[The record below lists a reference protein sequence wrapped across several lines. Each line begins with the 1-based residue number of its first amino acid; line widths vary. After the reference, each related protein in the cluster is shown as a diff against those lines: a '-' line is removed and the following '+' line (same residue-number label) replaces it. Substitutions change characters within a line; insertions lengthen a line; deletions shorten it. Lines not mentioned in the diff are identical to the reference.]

1 MIDDLKFVQG
11 AVAKKDLAPELTHFQ
26 IKDGRITGYNGHIA
40 LSSPINLKLDVVPRA
55 VPLIKAIQSCK
66 ETVQINLTPKGR
78 LSIKSGPFKAFVECL
93 EEKEFPDLTPK
104 GETIELDGKLIEHFK
119 LLEPF
124 IAEDA
129 SRKWARGILL
139 NGYSAF
145 ATNNIVLIEVWLGY
159 HFPFAVNIPHS
170 AIKELIRI
178 KQEPTSIQLDE
189 SIITFHFSE
198 GRWLKTQVYTTEWPD
213 LTKILDN
220 PAQPVPCGT
229 DFYDNCEQLIPFTD
243 EHDAVYFNGEELS
256 TSKHDEQGARFATE
270 NIPTEGAF
278 NLTQLLKLKGVA
290 KTIDFSLYPAP
301 VLFFGDNIR
310 GAIIGQ
316 RI

>member
-1 MIDDLKFVQG
+1 MKLVKIPFSGGGLGHGNG
-11 AVAKKDLAPELTHFQ
+11 ANLAPDKIVEKL
-26 IKDGRITGYNGHIA
+26 KDCFTNESGF
-40 LSSPINLKLDVVPRA
+40 
-55 VPLIKAIQSCK
+55 
-66 ETVQINLTPKGR
+66 TPK
-78 LSIKSGPFKAFVECL
+78 FKVENL
-93 EEKEFPDLTPK
+93 
-104 GETIELDGKLIEHFK
+104 
-119 LLEPF
+119 
-124 IAEDA
+124 
-129 SRKWARGILL
+129 
-139 NGYSAF
+139 
-145 ATNNIVLIEVWLGY
+145 
-159 HFPFAVNIPHS
+159 
-170 AIKELIRI
+170 
-178 KQEPTSIQLDE
+178 QLDE
-189 SIITFHFSE
+189 SNITFHFSE

-270 NIPTEGAF
+270 DIPVEGAF

-316 RI
+316 RV